1 MNSFAL
7 LTILQRAGKV
17 LLLFWVWAG
26 TCMAQDML
34 RVAESQMA
42 AGLASDARVI
52 VEDIL
57 ASGAEPSLREK
68 ALFYQ
73 AALTGRGDSAF
84 RRLEMLA
91 GRVEPF
97 SRNVASEALERLGD
111 FAYFRGDYL
120 GAGKYW
126 IQAEKSGKEVE
137 TRQRLL
143 VKKARAD
150 LRLANHTEA
159 LAALGK
165 ALELGESPQTGMI
178 RFWRGIAFQ
187 AVNDTKGAAADYMAV
202 YNRPVDPYQYAALY
216 YLTAIY
222 GQGSSRTA
230 IDWRKRWN
238 QTARQTIFEAGEIR
252 KAQVKNPAVYKEKT
266 QSLNVKRSSFSIQL
280 GAFSTT
286 GRARELADRVHRLG
300 LDPVV
305 LPRSVDNLYRVQIQ
319 GLVDRKEVDRVASVL
334 RKNRIE
340 CQIISPG
347 G

>member
-7 LTILQRAGKV
+7 LTIFQRAGKV
-17 LLLFWVWAG
+17 FLLFWVWAG

-42 AGLASDARVI
+42 AGLASDARII

-68 ALFYQ
+68 ALLYQ

-91 GRVEPF
+91 GSVG
-97 SRNVASEALERLGD
+97 RNVAFEAFERLGD

-120 GAGKYW
+120 EAGKYW
-126 IQAEKSGKEVE
+126 IQAEKNGKEVE

-150 LRLANHTEA
+150 LRLAKHAEA

-202 YNRPVDPYQYAALY
+202 YNRPGDPYQYAVLY

-230 IDWRKRWN
+230 VDWRKRWN

-252 KAQVKNPAVYKEKT
+252 KAQVKNPAGYKEKT
-266 QSLNVKRSSFSIQL
+266 QSLNVKKTSFSIQL

-305 LPRSVDNLYRVQIQ
+305 LPRSAGNLYRVQIQ
-319 GLVDRKEVDRVASVL
+319 GLADRKEVDRVVSVL
-334 RKNRIE
+334 RKNRVE
-340 CQIISPG
+340 YQIISPG